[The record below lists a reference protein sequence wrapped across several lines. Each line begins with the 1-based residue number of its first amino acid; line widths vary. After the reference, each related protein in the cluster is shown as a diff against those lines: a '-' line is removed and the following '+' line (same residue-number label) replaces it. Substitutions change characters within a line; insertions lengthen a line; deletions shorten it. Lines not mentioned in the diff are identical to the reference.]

1 MNFWVWLHHIG
12 IFELFVLTF
21 QSITSS
27 NLLSRFYPFF
37 FSKIWSCYLW
47 YLEDDDKVGEG
58 GDGGA
63 KKRKGNTQIQRKYVF
78 WCGFYWP
85 LDGVSITCCSSGKK
99 MRERMGGCQR
109 CQTYLISYA
118 YYMVAKLCLT
128 KQQHKF
134 GIKWRNW
141 NLFFLFLF
149 EKHHNVFYS
158 M

>member
-63 KKRKGNTQIQRKYVF
+63 KKRKSNTQIKRKYVF
-78 WCGFYWP
+78 WCGFYWL

-99 MRERMGGCQR
+99 NEGENGRVSKM
-109 CQTYLISYA
+109 S
-118 YYMVAKLCLT
+118 
-128 KQQHKF
+128 
-134 GIKWRNW
+134 
-141 NLFFLFLF
+141 NLFDLICILHGSQTLFDQTTT
-149 EKHHNVFYS
+149 
-158 M
+158 

>member
-1 MNFWVWLHHIG
+1 MNFWVCLHHIG

-99 MRERMGGCQR
+99 NEGENRRVSKM
-109 CQTYLISYA
+109 S
-118 YYMVAKLCLT
+118 
-128 KQQHKF
+128 
-134 GIKWRNW
+134 
-141 NLFFLFLF
+141 NLFDLICILHGSQTLFDQTTT
-149 EKHHNVFYS
+149 
-158 M
+158 